1 MLMRHASHYLLASV
15 VSAALGLVSV
25 IVFTRALS
33 DHEYG
38 IYIIGASTA
47 GILSAILFAWIRL
60 SILRFQSEGGAVDIR
75 RTALLAYALAALTS
89 PVLLVLAGTFTNASL
104 ARIAAAGIFLLGL
117 GGFELTQEVLKAQQ
131 KTRSFMLGATL
142 RACAAFLMCLA
153 SAWLG
158 FGGVGQLIAAGA
170 AYFLASLW
178 MQREVWT
185 RPIAPLASSDLK
197 RFSYFGVP
205 IALAG
210 CVYSLHAALDRLI
223 VAGVLGE
230 AAAGQ
235 YGAAADLVRQIILVP
250 STSIAS
256 AALPL
261 AVAAFA
267 TGGLAAARLYLERSA
282 ELLVAIL
289 LPASVGLALV
299 SPDLANIVLGPDFRA
314 NAALVM
320 PILCFAWAFSALT
333 QSYVHL
339 SFHIAQRSVLLF
351 THGAATLIINGVA
364 TVLLVRHFG
373 LIGAAAALLVSEAF
387 GVAIGLILT
396 RFACPLP
403 LVPRRLLRI
412 AVATAAM
419 AFILV
424 VASRHGQ
431 LTGLS
436 GLVAK
441 VALGMAIYACFAVL
455 FDIAGAGRLCLR
467 LLQAAKQAYR
477 DQSARSRA
485 RRSASS
491 LT

>member
-1 MLMRHASHYLLASV
+1 MLMRHASHYLLSNI

-25 IVFTRALS
+25 VVFTRALS

-38 IYIIGASTA
+38 VYVIGTSTA

-60 SILRFQSEGGAVDIR
+60 SILRFQSEGGSVDIR
-75 RTALLAYALAALTS
+75 KAALFGYGLAALVS
-89 PVLLVLAGTFTNASL
+89 PLLLVLAGALTNASFV
-104 ARIAAAGIFLLGL
+104 RMAAAGIFLLGL
-117 GGFELTQEVLKAQQ
+117 GAFELTQEFLKAQQ
-131 KTRSFMLGATL
+131 KTHSFMLRTTL

-158 FGGVGQLIAAGA
+158 FGGIGQLIAAGA
-170 AYFLASLW
+170 AYFLAAFC
-178 MQREVWT
+178 MHGAVWS
-185 RPIAPLASSDLK
+185 RPIAALAINDLK

-250 STSIAS
+250 STGIAS

-267 TGGLAAARLYLERSA
+267 RGGIAAARAHLERGA
-282 ELLVAIL
+282 ELLFATL
-289 LPASVGLALV
+289 LPACVGLALV
-299 SPDLANIVLGPDFRA
+299 SPNLAHVILGPDFRA
-314 NAALVM
+314 SAVLVM
-320 PILCFAWAFSALT
+320 PILCFAWGFSALT

-351 THGAATLIINGVA
+351 THGAATLIVNGVA
-364 TVLLVRHFG
+364 TVMLVSRFG
-373 LIGAAAALLVSEAF
+373 LAGAAAALLVSEAF
-387 GVAIGLILT
+387 GVMIGLLLT

-403 LVPRRLLRI
+403 LIPERLLRI
-412 AVATAAM
+412 ALATGAM
-419 AFILV
+419 AVVLLLV
-424 VASRHGQ
+424 RPHWHS
-431 LTGLS
+431 TGLPS
-436 GLVAK
+436 LAREIGLGVA
-441 VALGMAIYACFAVL
+441 VYACLAVV
-455 FDIAGAGRLCLR
+455 FDIAGIRGPVLR
-467 LLQAAKQAYR
+467 IVQAAMQLIATSRR
-477 DQSARSRA
+477 DREHGVAPHP
-485 RRSASS
+485 
-491 LT
+491 